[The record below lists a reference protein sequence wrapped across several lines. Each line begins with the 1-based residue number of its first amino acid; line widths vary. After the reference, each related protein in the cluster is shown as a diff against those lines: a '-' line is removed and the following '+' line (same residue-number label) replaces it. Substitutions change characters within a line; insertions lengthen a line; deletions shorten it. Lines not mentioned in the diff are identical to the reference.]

1 MCATFQNHANL
12 GPSFLFPEPPQTR
25 TMVSTHATNR
35 IQLIQVHTHKRRALI
50 YTWAPYTCL
59 GDEGDGKLFA
69 SNGIYEV
76 RYIVVRKFYLSSS
89 FSTVQD
95 VTHNRVY
102 HTGSNHQC
110 NYGPQCA
117 IVIPMALLI
126 AVYISQ
132 CCVQG
137 HLLTVPLA
145 VRSHVPEGSLSPRS

>member
-1 MCATFQNHANL
+1 MNTDF
-12 GPSFLFPEPPQTR
+12 T
-25 TMVSTHATNR
+25 
-35 IQLIQVHTHKRRALI
+35 
-50 YTWAPYTCL
+50 
-59 GDEGDGKLFA
+59 
-69 SNGIYEV
+69 EV
-76 RYIVVRKFYLSSS
+76 LYIVVRKFCECLWCGKHGYRVIACCLALSARRLVDLSSS